1 MGKIPTGPFTGYAVT
16 VRGCAGLSTSP
27 RREERMVLHLKGRT
41 SRKEGRMRLFA
52 VVMLLIGVASPSW
65 ATDY

>member
-1 MGKIPTGPFTGYAVT
+1 
-16 VRGCAGLSTSP
+16 
-27 RREERMVLHLKGRT
+27 MVLHLKGRT